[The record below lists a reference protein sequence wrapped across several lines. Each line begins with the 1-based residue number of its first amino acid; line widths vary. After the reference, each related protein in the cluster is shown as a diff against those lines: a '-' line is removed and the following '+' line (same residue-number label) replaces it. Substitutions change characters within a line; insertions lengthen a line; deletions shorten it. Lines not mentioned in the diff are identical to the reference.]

1 MCGIA
6 GILSS
11 QPIDLR
17 PIQAMTEIQLHR
29 GPDNGA
35 LMFVTAHKPYRQ
47 SSSTPLPQP
56 IEGTLALGHR
66 RLAIIDTSDHGI
78 QPMQSTASGCWIC
91 FNGEIY
97 NYRELRT
104 ELVQQGCHFETETDT
119 EVALRA
125 YEQWGINCFSRFW
138 GMWAM
143 AIFDAKENQLILS
156 RDRFGIKPLHYNIQN
171 GRIAFAS
178 EIKALLTLSDIPRIA
193 NLSAIK
199 SYLTQQLVNHSEETF
214 FQNIHAF
221 PPAHYAIIDLASPA
235 QISPIAYWSLCTPT
249 QNITYDNAQKQFR
262 NLFDSAIAQHMRS
275 DVPVGS
281 CLSGGLD
288 SSAIVCAA
296 NGLLPD
302 EQKPFRTFT
311 AIFDDKDINET
322 PWVEDVNRNISAK
335 PHWITPDSDGLL
347 NEIDALIWHQD
358 EPFTSTSMYAQWCV
372 MREAQKAKVPVL
384 LDGQGADEIMC
395 GYKKFY
401 LQHIKILWK
410 KRHIVEAIR
419 ETCALL
425 TRGDRTLFKLRNA
438 TRYLPKCARDDIKAL
453 NTLATDKLL
462 RSRPI
467 NTPGLINASSVSE
480 RQIQDLQ
487 IFSLPSLL
495 RFEDRNSM
503 AFSIESRV
511 PFLDHRLVEFCLSL
525 PEHMKM
531 HRGISK
537 RIMRHA
543 LKDLIPSSILNRRDK
558 MGFGAPEK
566 RWILETLIPQF
577 LRDIEADHFAIDA
590 IISKTALRTLLNDA
604 SKTLRPS
611 VTRLIFQIFVLNR
624 WTHRFKVDFATE

>member
-6 GILSS
+6 GILSPH
-11 QPIDLR
+11 PIDLR
-17 PIQAMTEIQLHR
+17 PIQAMTEIQSHR
-29 GPDNGA
+29 GPDSGA
-35 LMFVTAHKPYRQ
+35 LMFLTPNKSHRQ
-47 SSSTPLPQP
+47 ASNTPLPHP

-66 RLAIIDTSDHGI
+66 RLAIIDTNEHGT

-104 ELVQQGCHFETETDT
+104 ELQQQGCIFTTETDT

-125 YEQWGINCFSRFW
+125 YEQWGIQCFNRFW
-138 GMWAM
+138 GMWAL

-156 RDRFGIKPLHYNIQN
+156 RDRFGIKPLHYNMQS
-171 GRIAFAS
+171 GRLAFAS
-178 EIKALLTLSDIPRIA
+178 EIKALLTLADIPRRP
-193 NLSAIK
+193 NLAAIK
-199 SYLTQQLVNHSEETF
+199 SYLTQQLVNHSNETF
-214 FQNIHAF
+214 FDDIQAF
-221 PPAHYAIIDLASPA
+221 PPAHYAIIDLAAPEK
-235 QISPIAYWSLCTPT
+235 IHPIQYWAPSSAI

-262 NLFDSAIAQHMRS
+262 DLFDSAIAQHMRS

-288 SSAIVCAA
+288 SSSIVCAA
-296 NGLLPD
+296 NELLPD
-302 EQKPFRTFT
+302 KQKPFRTFT
-311 AIFDDKDINET
+311 AIFVDKDINET
-322 PWVEDVNRNISAK
+322 PWVEDVNHKIAAK
-335 PHWITPDSDGLL
+335 PHWTTPDSAGLL
-347 NEIDALIWHQD
+347 DEIDTLIWHQD

-372 MREAQKAKVPVL
+372 MREAHKANIPVL
-384 LDGQGADEIMC
+384 LDGQGADEILC

-401 LQHIKILWK
+401 LQHIKLLWK
-410 KRHIVEAIR
+410 TRHTKEALR
-419 ETCALL
+419 EAYAFI
-425 TRGDRTLFKLRNA
+425 TRGDRTIFKLRDA
-438 TRYLPKCARDDIKAL
+438 TRYLPKYVRKDIKIV
-453 NTLATDKLL
+453 NMLATDTLL
-462 RSRPI
+462 KSSPI
-467 NTPGLINASSVSE
+467 KTPSFMGASSVGE

-531 HRGISK
+531 YRGMSK

-543 LKDLIPSSILNRRDK
+543 LRDLIPSSILNRRDK

-577 LRDIEADHFAIDA
+577 LKDIETGRYAIGN
-590 IISKTALRTLLNDA
+590 IIDKTALVTLLLN
-604 SKTLRPS
+604 SQKTAPAAH
-611 VTRLIFQIFVLNR
+611 TRLIFQAFILNR
-624 WTHRFKVDFATE
+624 WAHCFKVDFTS